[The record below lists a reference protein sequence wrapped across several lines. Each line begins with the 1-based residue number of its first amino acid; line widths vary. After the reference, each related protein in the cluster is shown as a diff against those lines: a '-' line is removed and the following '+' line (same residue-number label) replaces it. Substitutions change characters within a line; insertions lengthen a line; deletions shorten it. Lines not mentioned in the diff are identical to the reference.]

1 MKIIDIPI
9 SLIEENTGQLAGLP
23 ANPRKIDRAN
33 LNKLVQSIKQDPE
46 MLDFRC
52 LLLYPI
58 GDKYLTIGGNMRL
71 AALKALGYEKCPCI
85 IIPKDTPISKLR
97 NYIIKDNSEFGEWEY
112 SKLLEQWDSL
122 ELEEWAV
129 NIPDFAKEEFKEDQ
143 ERKGWKSD
151 KEAKESVC
159 DMAENIAYHSK
170 QDFAFISSFKK
181 SEQGVPL
188 SQIKSDFSNV
198 ATFAKAAVNL
208 IKRIIGLN
216 IKEDWALITTP
227 KRRHKETNFAESVC
241 EEIAKEIG
249 IVFYKD
255 TITAKTRQRINPKFN
270 LEKDIKE
277 NNIIVYDD
285 IITTGST
292 LVGVHKLL
300 TDKNVIYIVGIN
312 NN

>member
-1 MKIIDIPI
+1 MKTIDIPI

-23 ANPRKIDRAN
+23 ANPRKID
-33 LNKLVQSIKQDPE
+33 PE
-46 MLDFRC
+46 MLDFRG

-71 AALKALGYEKCPCI
+71 AALKALGYKTCPCVV
-85 IIPKDTPISKLR
+85 IPKDTPVSKLR

-129 NIPDFAKEEFKEDQ
+129 NIPDFAKEEFKEEQ
-143 ERKGWKSD
+143 KRKGWKSEKD
-151 KEAKESVC
+151 VKESVC
-159 DMAENIAYHSK
+159 DMEENIAYHSK
-170 QDFAFISSFKK
+170 QDFAFVSSFKK
-181 SEQGVPL
+181 SEQGTPL

-198 ATFAKAAVNL
+198 GVFSKAAVNL
-208 IKRIIGLN
+208 ISRIIGLKH
-216 IKEDWALITTP
+216 KEDWALITTP

-255 TITAKTRQRINPKFN
+255 AITAKTRQRINPKFD
-270 LEKDIKE
+270 LEKEIKE

-292 LVGVHKLL
+292 LVGVSKLL
-300 TDKNVIYIVGIN
+300 TGKNILYIVGIN

>member
-1 MKIIDIPI
+1 MRTTDIPI

-23 ANPRKIDRAN
+23 ANPRKIDQTS
-33 LNKLVQSIKQDPE
+33 LNKLIQSIKQDPE
-46 MLDFRC
+46 MLDFRG

-58 GDKYLTIGGNMRL
+58 GEKYLTIGGNMRL
-71 AALKALGYEKCPCI
+71 AALKALGYKMCPCVV
-85 IIPKDTPISKLR
+85 IPKDTPVNKLR
-97 NYIIKDNSEFGEWEY
+97 NYIIKDNSGFGEWDY
-112 SKLLEQWDSL
+112 SILLEQWDSL

-129 NIPDFAKEEFKEDQ
+129 DVPDFAKEEFEEEQK
-143 ERKGWKSD
+143 RKGWKSEKD
-151 KEAKESVC
+151 AKESVC
-159 DMAENIAYHSK
+159 DMTENIAYHSK

-181 SEQGVPL
+181 SEQGTPL

-198 ATFAKAAVNL
+198 GVFSKAAVNL
-208 IKRIIGLN
+208 ISRIIGLKH
-216 IKEDWALITTP
+216 KEDWALITTP

-255 TITAKTRQRINPKFN
+255 AITAKTRQRINPKFD
-270 LEKDIKE
+270 LEKEIKE

-292 LVGVHKLL
+292 LIGVHKLL
-300 TDKNVIYIVGIN
+300 TNKNVIYIVGIN

>member
-46 MLDFRC
+46 MLGFRC

-71 AALKALGYEKCPCI
+71 AALKALGYKTCPCVVI
-85 IIPKDTPISKLR
+85 SKDTPVSKLR

-129 NIPDFAKEEFKEDQ
+129 NIPDFAKEEFKEEQ
-143 ERKGWKSD
+143 KRKGWKSD
-151 KEAKESVC
+151 KEAK
-159 DMAENIAYHSK
+159 
-170 QDFAFISSFKK
+170 
-181 SEQGVPL
+181 
-188 SQIKSDFSNV
+188 
-198 ATFAKAAVNL
+198 
-208 IKRIIGLN
+208 
-216 IKEDWALITTP
+216 
-227 KRRHKETNFAESVC
+227 ESVC

-300 TDKNVIYIVGIN
+300 ADKNILYIVGIN